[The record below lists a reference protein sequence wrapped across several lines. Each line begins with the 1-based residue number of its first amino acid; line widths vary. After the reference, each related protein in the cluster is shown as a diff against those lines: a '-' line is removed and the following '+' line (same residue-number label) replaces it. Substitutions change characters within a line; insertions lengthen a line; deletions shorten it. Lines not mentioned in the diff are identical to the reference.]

1 MQMLR
6 MWGGAILGLAATSYL
21 MSLED
26 PSGARS
32 AFCLGTCLYHVAAAS
47 IILHLF
53 FTAESTELPGSGLV
67 AALVGSLGLEV
78 DKVLQRKACAIAAV
92 LVHGYLGLGLYNLSQ
107 EPTDEVLVVWEDDED
122 DEDED

>member
-1 MQMLR
+1 
-6 MWGGAILGLAATSYL
+6 
-21 MSLED
+21 
-26 PSGARS
+26 
-32 AFCLGTCLYHVAAAS
+32 
-47 IILHLF
+47 
-53 FTAESTELPGSGLV
+53 
-67 AALVGSLGLEV
+67 V